1 MGSRGTDESTERRKL
16 RPRERTDALGRFLED
31 TFDALGEHALI
42 AVPSLLWAAL
52 SVPPGDSTAMLAGY
66 VALVVGLAVVR
77 GNRLSGGDGRRGIPP
92 WPDGSRRPLL
102 ARVGY
107 YNLAIVA
114 IAALATA
121 GAPPGWGESAVSLT
135 VAGTL
140 GLALG
145 LGFPVVAAAVVRLT
159 GGGPRARPQDW
170 NSLRADRERNRRS
183 R

>member
-1 MGSRGTDESTERRKL
+1 MDSRGTDESTERRKL
-16 RPRERTDALGRFLED
+16 RPRERTDRTGRFLED
-31 TFDALGEHALI
+31 VFNALGEHAVL

-52 SVPPGDSTAMLAGY
+52 SVPPRDSTAMLTGY

-77 GNRLSGGDGRRGIPP
+77 GNRLTSDGRRGIPP
-92 WPDGSRRPLL
+92 WPDGSGGPLL

-114 IAALATA
+114 IAALSTA
-121 GAPPGWGESAVSLT
+121 GVEPGWGESPASLAA
-135 VAGTL
+135 AGGL

-159 GGGPRARPQDW
+159 GGGQRARPQDW